1 MEKYILE
8 LKDIKKD
15 YKLADNV
22 VPALK
27 GVSIAFRHN
36 EFVSILG
43 PSGCGKTTLLNII
56 GGLDQYTSGDL
67 FIKGQSTKKFRSGD
81 WDTYRNHSIGFVF
94 QSYNL
99 IPHLTVLGN
108 VELALT
114 LAGISSKE
122 RKKRAM
128 AVLERVGLKNEYKKR
143 PNQLSGGQMQRVAI
157 ARALVNNPE
166 ILLADEPTGALDSK
180 TSVEVMELIKDISKE
195 RLVIMVTHNNE
206 IAQKY
211 SSRIIK
217 LLDGKVVDD
226 NNPPSENEKAIDRVV
241 STLLINEPNLS
252 KKEQKLQK
260 NDKKVFKK
268 KKSSMSIF
276 TAFML
281 SLKNLITKKGRTILT
296 SVAGSIGI
304 IGVALV
310 LAISNGFT
318 NYINKMQTD
327 TLGGYPIAVSTVAID
342 YSSLNSFMG
351 QDNKVGTEKDDDS
364 IGVYNPSTIIAKLG
378 NYNFI
383 SDKFVNYI
391 NNYIEEDNKK
401 GDKKSLSSVQ
411 FTYATNLKILTEGK
425 DGIVFVD
432 TTPTTSSIYGTT
444 SSLFYEGLDE
454 KDFVLSN
461 YDIVEGKYPENK
473 NEVLLVLNSTGALST
488 DMLNNLGINFSVNEA
503 GEYNRILYSDI
514 IGKTYKLVTN
524 DDYYKPVYDG
534 EGNLTDFSTI
544 AKSDY
549 QTVYDG
555 ASETLSIC
563 GVMKPREDIVVEVF
577 DAGVMYLPELASFY
591 QETCK
596 NSTIVQKSVADGKF
610 YVPFTVDISEL
621 KGFGLGIQNFNTPAE
636 IVGFVKSAFDIDM
649 TAQEAMNLGLQMV
662 GASTIPTGIY
672 LYPKDF
678 EGKAEVL
685 KLIDDWNNS
694 EDGAHNKI
702 IYTDATEV
710 LTGTLGELI
719 NIISYVLIAFAAI
732 SLLVSSI
739 MIGIITYVSVV
750 ERTKE
755 IGVLRS
761 IGARKRDIARVFNAE
776 TFIVGFAAGIIG
788 VVLTFILCFPVN
800 AIIASVS
807 GLKNIAVLKF
817 SHALLLIAVS
827 FVLTL
832 ISGLIPA
839 RIASKKDPV
848 VALRSE

>member
-1 MEKYILE
+1 MGKYILE

-27 GVSIAFRHN
+27 GVSMAFRHN

-43 PSGCGKTTLLNII
+43 PSGCGKTTMLNII

-67 FIKGQSTKKFRSGD
+67 IIKGQSTKKFKGGD

-99 IPHLTVLGN
+99 IPHLSVLGN

-122 RKKRAM
+122 RKQRAM
-128 AVLERVGLKNEYKKR
+128 AVLERVGLKNECKKR

-180 TSVEVMELIKDISKE
+180 TSVQIMELIKEISKE
-195 RLVIMVTHNNE
+195 RLVIMVTHNTE
-206 IAQKY
+206 LAEKY

-217 LLDGKVVDD
+217 LLDGKVIDD
-226 NNPPSENEKAIDRVV
+226 SNPPSENDDALERIIE
-241 STLLINEPNLS
+241 TLPQNAQN
-252 KKEQKLQK
+252 LQK
-260 NDKKVFKK
+260 NDKKAFKK
-268 KKSSMSIF
+268 KKSSMSVF

-342 YSSLNSFMG
+342 YSSLSSFMG
-351 QDNKVGTEKDDDS
+351 ESNKVGTSEEEGS
-364 IGVYNPSTIIAKLG
+364 FGVYNPSTIIAKMG

-383 SDKFVNYI
+383 SDKFVKYI
-391 NNYIEEDNKK
+391 NDYIEEDNKK
-401 GDKKSLSSVQ
+401 GDRKSLSSVQ
-411 FTYATNLKILTEGK
+411 FTYATNLKVLTEGSE
-425 DGIVFVD
+425 GIIFVD
-432 TTPTTSSIYGTT
+432 TKPTTSSIYGTS
-444 SSLFYEGLDE
+444 SSLFYEGLAD

-488 DMLNNLGINFSVNEA
+488 DMLTKLGIAVSVNSE
-503 GEYNRILYSDI
+503 GEYERILYSDV
-514 IGKTYKLVTN
+514 IGKTYKVISN
-524 DDYYKPVYDG
+524 DTYYTPVYDS
-534 EGNLTDFSTI
+534 EGNVTEFSTL
-544 AKSDY
+544 AKADY
-549 QTVYDG
+549 QTAFDG

-577 DAGVMYLPELASFY
+577 DAGIMYLPELATSY
-591 QETCK
+591 QQDCK
-596 NSTIVQKSVADGKF
+596 NSLIVQKSIDDGKF

-636 IVGFVKSAFDIDM
+636 IVGFVKSSFDIDM
-649 TAQEAMNLGLQMV
+649 TAEEATNLGLQMV

-672 LYPKDF
+672 LYPKNFD
-678 EGKAEVL
+678 GKAEVL
-685 KLIDDWNNS
+685 KLIDDWNAS
-694 EDGAHNKI
+694 ENGAHNKI
-702 IYTDATEV
+702 VYTDATEV

-776 TFIVGFAAGIIG
+776 TFIIGLFAGLIG
-788 VVLTFILCFPVN
+788 VVLTYILCFPVN
-800 AIIASVS
+800 AIIAKVS
-807 GLKNIAVLKF
+807 GGLKNIAVLKF
-817 SHALLLIAVS
+817 NHALILIAVS

>member
-1 MEKYILE
+1 MGKYILE

-27 GVSIAFRHN
+27 GVSMAFRHN

-43 PSGCGKTTLLNII
+43 PSGCGKTTMLNII

-67 FIKGQSTKKFRSGD
+67 IIKGQSTKKFKGGD

-99 IPHLTVLGN
+99 IPHLSVLGN

-122 RKKRAM
+122 RKQRAM
-128 AVLERVGLKNEYKKR
+128 AVIERAGLKNECKKR
-143 PNQLSGGQMQRVAI
+143 PNQLSGGQLQRVAI

-166 ILLADEPTGALDSK
+166 IRLADEPTGALDSK
-180 TSVEVMELIKDISKE
+180 TSVQIMELIKEISKE
-195 RLVIMVTHNNE
+195 RLVIMVTHNTE
-206 IAQKY
+206 LAEKY

-217 LLDGKVVDD
+217 LLDGKVIDD
-226 NNPPSENEKAIDRVV
+226 SNPPSENDDALERIIE
-241 STLLINEPNLS
+241 TLPQNAQN
-252 KKEQKLQK
+252 LQK
-260 NDKKVFKK
+260 NDKKAFKK
-268 KKSSMSIF
+268 KKSSMSVF

-342 YSSLNSFMG
+342 YSSLSSFMG
-351 QDNKVGTEKDDDS
+351 ESNKVGTSEEEGS
-364 IGVYNPSTIIAKLG
+364 FGVYNPSTIIAKMG

-383 SDKFVNYI
+383 SDKFVKYI
-391 NNYIEEDNKK
+391 NDYIEEDNKK
-401 GDKKSLSSVQ
+401 GDRKSLSSVQ
-411 FTYATNLKILTEGK
+411 FTYATNLKVLTEGSE
-425 DGIVFVD
+425 GIIFVD
-432 TTPTTSSIYGTT
+432 TKPTTSSIYGTS
-444 SSLFYEGLDE
+444 SSLFYEGLAD

-488 DMLNNLGINFSVNEA
+488 DMLTKLGIAVSVNSE
-503 GEYNRILYSDI
+503 GEYERILYSDV
-514 IGKTYKLVTN
+514 IGKTYKVISN
-524 DDYYKPVYDG
+524 DTYYTPVYDS
-534 EGNLTDFSTI
+534 EGNVTEFSTL
-544 AKSDY
+544 AKADY
-549 QTVYDG
+549 QTAFDG

-577 DAGVMYLPELASFY
+577 DAGIMYLPELATSY
-591 QETCK
+591 QQDCK
-596 NSTIVQKSVADGKF
+596 NSLIVQKSIDDGKF

-636 IVGFVKSAFDIDM
+636 IVGFVKSSFDIDM
-649 TAQEAMNLGLQMV
+649 TAEEATNLGLQMV

-672 LYPKDF
+672 LYPKNFD
-678 EGKAEVL
+678 GKAEVL
-685 KLIDDWNNS
+685 KLIDDWNAS
-694 EDGAHNKI
+694 ENGAHNKI
-702 IYTDATEV
+702 VYTDATEV

-776 TFIVGFAAGIIG
+776 TFIIGLFAGLIG
-788 VVLTFILCFPVN
+788 VVLTYILCFPVN
-800 AIIASVS
+800 AIIAKVS
-807 GLKNIAVLKF
+807 GGLKNIAVLKF
-817 SHALLLIAVS
+817 DHALILIAVS

>member
-1 MEKYILE
+1 MGKYILE

-27 GVSIAFRHN
+27 GVSMAFRHN

-43 PSGCGKTTLLNII
+43 PSGCGKTTMLNII

-67 FIKGQSTKKFRSGD
+67 IIKGQSTKKFKGGD

-99 IPHLTVLGN
+99 IPHLSVLGN

-122 RKKRAM
+122 RKQRAM
-128 AVLERVGLKNEYKKR
+128 AVLERVGLKNECKKR

-180 TSVEVMELIKDISKE
+180 TSVQIMELIKEISKE
-195 RLVIMVTHNNE
+195 RLVIMVTHNTE
-206 IAQKY
+206 LAEKY

-217 LLDGKVVDD
+217 LLDGKVIDD
-226 NNPPSENEKAIDRVV
+226 SNPPSENDDALERIIE
-241 STLLINEPNLS
+241 TLPQNAQN
-252 KKEQKLQK
+252 LQK
-260 NDKKVFKK
+260 NDKKAFKK
-268 KKSSMSIF
+268 KKSSMSVF

-342 YSSLNSFMG
+342 YSSLSSFMG
-351 QDNKVGTEKDDDS
+351 ESNKVGTSEEEGS
-364 IGVYNPSTIIAKLG
+364 FGVYNPSTIIAKMG

-383 SDKFVNYI
+383 SDKFVKYI
-391 NNYIEEDNKK
+391 NDYIEEDNKK
-401 GDKKSLSSVQ
+401 GDRKSLSSVQ
-411 FTYATNLKILTEGK
+411 FTYATNLKVLTEGSE
-425 DGIVFVD
+425 GVVFVD
-432 TTPTTSSIYGTT
+432 TKPTTSSIYGTS
-444 SSLFYEGLDE
+444 SSLFYEGLAD

-488 DMLNNLGINFSVNEA
+488 DMLTKLGIAVSVNSE
-503 GEYNRILYSDI
+503 GEYERILYSDV
-514 IGKTYKLVTN
+514 IGKTYKVISN
-524 DDYYKPVYDG
+524 DTYYTPVYDS
-534 EGNLTDFSTI
+534 EGNVTEFSTL
-544 AKSDY
+544 AKADY
-549 QTVYDG
+549 QTAFDG

-563 GVMKPREDIVVEVF
+563 GVMKPRKDIVVEVF
-577 DAGVMYLPELASFY
+577 DAGIMYLPELATSY
-591 QETCK
+591 QQDCK
-596 NSTIVQKSVADGKF
+596 NSLIVQKSIDDGKF

-636 IVGFVKSAFDIDM
+636 IVGFVKSSFDIDM
-649 TAQEAMNLGLQMV
+649 TAEEATNLGLQMV

-678 EGKAEVL
+678 DGKAEVL
-685 KLIDDWNNS
+685 KLIDDWNAS
-694 EDGAHNKI
+694 ENGAHNKI
-702 IYTDATEV
+702 VYTDATEV

-776 TFIVGFAAGIIG
+776 TFIIGLFAGLIG
-788 VVLTFILCFPVN
+788 VVLTYILCFPVN
-800 AIIASVS
+800 AIIAKVS
-807 GLKNIAVLKF
+807 GGLKNIAVLKF
-817 SHALLLIAVS
+817 NHALILIAVS

>member
-1 MEKYILE
+1 MGKYILE

-27 GVSIAFRHN
+27 GVSMAFRHN

-43 PSGCGKTTLLNII
+43 PSGCGKTTMLNII

-67 FIKGQSTKKFRSGD
+67 IIKGQSTKKFKGGD

-99 IPHLTVLGN
+99 IPHLSVLGN

-122 RKKRAM
+122 RKQRAM
-128 AVLERVGLKNEYKKR
+128 AVLERVGLKNECKKR

-180 TSVEVMELIKDISKE
+180 TSVQIMELIKEISKE
-195 RLVIMVTHNNE
+195 RLVIMVTHNTE
-206 IAQKY
+206 LAEKY

-217 LLDGKVVDD
+217 LLDGKVIDD
-226 NNPPSENEKAIDRVV
+226 SNPPSENDDALERIIE
-241 STLLINEPNLS
+241 TLPQNAQN
-252 KKEQKLQK
+252 LQK
-260 NDKKVFKK
+260 NDKKAFKK

-342 YSSLNSFMG
+342 YSSLSSFMG
-351 QDNKVGTEKDDDS
+351 ESNKVGTSEEEGS
-364 IGVYNPSTIIAKLG
+364 FGVYNPSTIIAKMG

-383 SDKFVNYI
+383 SDKFVKYI
-391 NNYIEEDNKK
+391 NDYIEEDNKK
-401 GDKKSLSSVQ
+401 GDRKSLSSVQ
-411 FTYATNLKILTEGK
+411 FTYATNLKVLTEGSE
-425 DGIVFVD
+425 GIIFVD
-432 TTPTTSSIYGTT
+432 TKPTTSSIYGTS
-444 SSLFYEGLDE
+444 SSLFYEGLSD

-488 DMLNNLGINFSVNEA
+488 DMLTKLGIAVSVNSE
-503 GEYNRILYSDI
+503 GEYERILYSDV
-514 IGKTYKLVTN
+514 IGKTYKVISN
-524 DDYYKPVYDG
+524 DTYYTPVYDS
-534 EGNLTDFSTI
+534 EGNVTEFSTL
-544 AKSDY
+544 AKADY
-549 QTVYDG
+549 QTAFDG

-563 GVMKPREDIVVEVF
+563 GVMKPRKDIVVEVF
-577 DAGVMYLPELASFY
+577 DAGIMYLPELATSY
-591 QETCK
+591 QQDCK
-596 NSTIVQKSVADGKF
+596 NSLIVQKSIDDGKF

-636 IVGFVKSAFDIDM
+636 IVGFVKSSFDIDM
-649 TAQEAMNLGLQMV
+649 TAEEATNLGLQMV

-678 EGKAEVL
+678 DGKAEVL
-685 KLIDDWNNS
+685 KLIDDWNAS
-694 EDGAHNKI
+694 ENGAHNKI
-702 IYTDATEV
+702 VYTDATEV

-776 TFIVGFAAGIIG
+776 TFIIGLFAGLIG
-788 VVLTFILCFPVN
+788 VVLTYILCFPVN
-800 AIIASVS
+800 AIIAKVS
-807 GLKNIAVLKF
+807 GGLKNIAVLKF
-817 SHALLLIAVS
+817 NHALILIAVS

>member
-1 MEKYILE
+1 MGKYILE

-27 GVSIAFRHN
+27 GVSMAFRHN

-43 PSGCGKTTLLNII
+43 PSGCGKTTMLNII

-67 FIKGQSTKKFRSGD
+67 IIKGQSTKKFKGGD

-94 QSYNL
+94 QGYNL
-99 IPHLTVLGN
+99 IPHLSVLGN

-122 RKKRAM
+122 RKQRAM
-128 AVLERVGLKNEYKKR
+128 AVLERVGLKNECKKR

-180 TSVEVMELIKDISKE
+180 TSVQIMELIKEISKE
-195 RLVIMVTHNNE
+195 RLVIMVTHNTE
-206 IAQKY
+206 LAEKY

-217 LLDGKVVDD
+217 LLDGKVIDD
-226 NNPPSENEKAIDRVV
+226 SNPPIENDDALERIIE
-241 STLLINEPNLS
+241 TLPQNAQN
-252 KKEQKLQK
+252 LQK
-260 NDKKVFKK
+260 NDKKAFKK
-268 KKSSMSIF
+268 KKSSMSVF

-342 YSSLNSFMG
+342 YSSLSSFMG
-351 QDNKVGTEKDDDS
+351 ESNKVGTSEEEGS
-364 IGVYNPSTIIAKLG
+364 FGVYNPSTIIAKMG

-383 SDKFVNYI
+383 SDKFVKYI
-391 NNYIEEDNKK
+391 NDYIEEDNKK
-401 GDKKSLSSVQ
+401 GDRKSLSSVQ
-411 FTYATNLKILTEGK
+411 FTYATNLKVLTEGSE
-425 DGIVFVD
+425 GVVFVD
-432 TTPTTSSIYGTT
+432 TKPTTSSIYGTS
-444 SSLFYEGLDE
+444 SSLFYEGLSD

-488 DMLNNLGINFSVNEA
+488 DMLTKLGIAVSVNSE
-503 GEYNRILYSDI
+503 GEYERILYSDV
-514 IGKTYKLVTN
+514 IGKTYKVISN
-524 DDYYKPVYDG
+524 DTYYTPVYDS
-534 EGNLTDFSTI
+534 EGNVTEFSTL
-544 AKSDY
+544 AKADY
-549 QTVYDG
+549 QTAFDG

-577 DAGVMYLPELASFY
+577 DAGIMYLPELATSY
-591 QETCK
+591 QQDCK
-596 NSTIVQKSVADGKF
+596 NSLIVKKSIEDGKF

-621 KGFGLGIQNFNTPAE
+621 KGFGLGIQNFNKPAE
-636 IVGFVKSAFDIDM
+636 IVGFVKSSFDIDM
-649 TAQEAMNLGLQMV
+649 TAEEATNLGLQMV

-672 LYPKDF
+672 LYPKNFD
-678 EGKAEVL
+678 GKAEVL
-685 KLIDDWNNS
+685 KLIDDWNAS
-694 EDGAHNKI
+694 ENGAHNKI
-702 IYTDATEV
+702 VYTDATEV

-776 TFIVGFAAGIIG
+776 TFIIGLFAGLIG
-788 VVLTFILCFPVN
+788 VVLTYILCFPVN
-800 AIIASVS
+800 AIIAKVS
-807 GLKNIAVLKF
+807 GGLKNIAVLKF
-817 SHALLLIAVS
+817 DHALILIAVS

>member
-1 MEKYILE
+1 MGKYILE

-27 GVSIAFRHN
+27 GVSMAFRHN

-43 PSGCGKTTLLNII
+43 PSGCGKTTMLNII

-67 FIKGQSTKKFRSGD
+67 IIKGQSTKKFKGGD

-99 IPHLTVLGN
+99 IPHLSVLGN

-122 RKKRAM
+122 RKQRAM
-128 AVLERVGLKNEYKKR
+128 AVLERVGLKNECKKR

-180 TSVEVMELIKDISKE
+180 TSVQIMELIKEISKE
-195 RLVIMVTHNNE
+195 RLVIMVTHNTE
-206 IAQKY
+206 LAEKY

-217 LLDGKVVDD
+217 LLDGKVIDD
-226 NNPPSENEKAIDRVV
+226 SNPPSENDDALERIIE
-241 STLLINEPNLS
+241 TLPQNAQN
-252 KKEQKLQK
+252 LQK
-260 NDKKVFKK
+260 NDKKAFKK
-268 KKSSMSIF
+268 KKSSMSVF

-342 YSSLNSFMG
+342 YSSLSSFMG
-351 QDNKVGTEKDDDS
+351 ESNKVGTSEEEGS
-364 IGVYNPSTIIAKLG
+364 FGVYNPSTIIAKMG

-383 SDKFVNYI
+383 SDKFVKYI
-391 NNYIEEDNKK
+391 NDYIEEDNKK
-401 GDKKSLSSVQ
+401 GDRKSLSSVQ
-411 FTYATNLKILTEGK
+411 FTYATNLKVLTEGSE
-425 DGIVFVD
+425 GVVFVD
-432 TTPTTSSIYGTT
+432 TKPTTSSIYGTS
-444 SSLFYEGLDE
+444 SSLFYEGLAD

-488 DMLNNLGINFSVNEA
+488 DMLTKLGIAVSVNSE
-503 GEYNRILYSDI
+503 GEYERILYSDV
-514 IGKTYKLVTN
+514 IGKTYKVISN
-524 DDYYKPVYDG
+524 DTYYTPVYDS
-534 EGNLTDFSTI
+534 EGNVTEFSTL
-544 AKSDY
+544 AKADY
-549 QTVYDG
+549 QTAFDG

-577 DAGVMYLPELASFY
+577 DAGIMYLPELATSY
-591 QETCK
+591 QQDCK
-596 NSTIVQKSVADGKF
+596 NSLIVQKSIDDGKF

-621 KGFGLGIQNFNTPAE
+621 KGFGLGIQNFNKPAE
-636 IVGFVKSAFDIDM
+636 IVGFVKSSFDIDM
-649 TAQEAMNLGLQMV
+649 TAEEATNLGLQMV

-672 LYPKDF
+672 LYPKNFD
-678 EGKAEVL
+678 GKAEVL
-685 KLIDDWNNS
+685 KLIDDWNAS
-694 EDGAHNKI
+694 ENGAHNKI
-702 IYTDATEV
+702 VYTDATEV

-776 TFIVGFAAGIIG
+776 TFIIGLFAGLIG
-788 VVLTFILCFPVN
+788 VVLTYILCFPVN
-800 AIIASVS
+800 AIIAKVS
-807 GLKNIAVLKF
+807 GGLKNIAVLKF
-817 SHALLLIAVS
+817 DHALILIAVS

>member
-1 MEKYILE
+1 MGKYILE

-27 GVSIAFRHN
+27 GVSMAFRHN

-43 PSGCGKTTLLNII
+43 PSGCGKTTMLNII

-67 FIKGQSTKKFRSGD
+67 IIKGQSTKKFKGGD

-99 IPHLTVLGN
+99 IPHLSVLGN

-122 RKKRAM
+122 RKQRAM
-128 AVLERVGLKNEYKKR
+128 AVLERVGLKNECKKR

-180 TSVEVMELIKDISKE
+180 TSVQIMELIKEISKE
-195 RLVIMVTHNNE
+195 RLVIMVTHNTE
-206 IAQKY
+206 LAEKY

-217 LLDGKVVDD
+217 LLDGKVIDD
-226 NNPPSENEKAIDRVV
+226 SNPPSENDDALERIIE
-241 STLLINEPNLS
+241 TLPQNAQN
-252 KKEQKLQK
+252 LQK
-260 NDKKVFKK
+260 NDKKAFKK
-268 KKSSMSIF
+268 KKSSMSVF

-342 YSSLNSFMG
+342 YSSLSSFMG
-351 QDNKVGTEKDDDS
+351 ESNKVGTSEEEGS
-364 IGVYNPSTIIAKLG
+364 FGVYNPSTIIAKMG

-383 SDKFVNYI
+383 SDKFVKYI
-391 NNYIEEDNKK
+391 NDYIEEDNKK
-401 GDKKSLSSVQ
+401 GDRKSLSSVQ
-411 FTYATNLKILTEGK
+411 FTYATNLKVLTEGSE
-425 DGIVFVD
+425 GVVFVD
-432 TTPTTSSIYGTT
+432 TKPTTSSIYGTS
-444 SSLFYEGLDE
+444 SSLFYEGLAD

-473 NEVLLVLNSTGALST
+473 NEVLLVLDSTGALST
-488 DMLNNLGINFSVNEA
+488 DMLTKLGIAVSVNSE
-503 GEYNRILYSDI
+503 GEYERILYSDV
-514 IGKTYKLVTN
+514 IGKTYKVISN
-524 DDYYKPVYDG
+524 DTYYTPVYDS
-534 EGNLTDFSTI
+534 EGNVTEFSTL
-544 AKSDY
+544 AKADY
-549 QTVYDG
+549 QTAFDG

-563 GVMKPREDIVVEVF
+563 GVMKPRKDIVVEVF
-577 DAGVMYLPELASFY
+577 DAGIMYLPELATSY
-591 QETCK
+591 QQDCK
-596 NSTIVQKSVADGKF
+596 NSLIVQKSIDDGKF

-636 IVGFVKSAFDIDM
+636 IVGFVKSSFDIDM
-649 TAQEAMNLGLQMV
+649 TAEEATNLGLQMV

-672 LYPKDF
+672 LYPKNFD
-678 EGKAEVL
+678 GKAEVL
-685 KLIDDWNNS
+685 KLIDDWNAS
-694 EDGAHNKI
+694 ENGAHNKI
-702 IYTDATEV
+702 VYTDATEV

-776 TFIVGFAAGIIG
+776 TFIIGLFAGLIG
-788 VVLTFILCFPVN
+788 VVLTYILCFPVN
-800 AIIASVS
+800 AIIAKVS
-807 GLKNIAVLKF
+807 GGLKNIAVLKF
-817 SHALLLIAVS
+817 DHALILIAVS

>member
-1 MEKYILE
+1 MGKYILE

-27 GVSIAFRHN
+27 GVSMAFRHD

-43 PSGCGKTTLLNII
+43 PSGCGKTTMLNII

-67 FIKGQSTKKFRSGD
+67 IIKGQSTKKFKGGD

-99 IPHLTVLGN
+99 IPHLSVLGN

-122 RKKRAM
+122 RKQRAM
-128 AVLERVGLKNEYKKR
+128 AVLERVGLKNECKKR

-180 TSVEVMELIKDISKE
+180 TSVQIMELIKEISKE
-195 RLVIMVTHNNE
+195 RLVIMVTHNTE
-206 IAQKY
+206 LAEKY

-217 LLDGKVVDD
+217 LLDGKVIDD
-226 NNPPSENEKAIDRVV
+226 SNPPSENDDALERIIE
-241 STLLINEPNLS
+241 TLPQNAQN
-252 KKEQKLQK
+252 LQK
-260 NDKKVFKK
+260 NDKKAFKK
-268 KKSSMSIF
+268 KKSSMSVF

-342 YSSLNSFMG
+342 YSSLSSFMG
-351 QDNKVGTEKDDDS
+351 ESNKVGTSEEEGS
-364 IGVYNPSTIIAKLG
+364 FGVYNPSTIIAKMG

-383 SDKFVNYI
+383 SDKFVKYI
-391 NNYIEEDNKK
+391 NDYIEEDNKK
-401 GDKKSLSSVQ
+401 GDRKSLSSVQ
-411 FTYATNLKILTEGK
+411 FTYATNLKVLTEGSE
-425 DGIVFVD
+425 GVVFVD
-432 TTPTTSSIYGTT
+432 TKPTTSSIYGTS
-444 SSLFYEGLDE
+444 SSLFYEGLAD

-488 DMLNNLGINFSVNEA
+488 DMLTKLGIAVSVNSE
-503 GEYNRILYSDI
+503 GEYERILYSDV
-514 IGKTYKLVTN
+514 IGKTYKVISN
-524 DDYYKPVYDG
+524 DTYYTPVYDS
-534 EGNLTDFSTI
+534 EGNVTEFSTL
-544 AKSDY
+544 AKADY
-549 QTVYDG
+549 QTAFDG

-577 DAGVMYLPELASFY
+577 DAGIMYLPELATSY
-591 QETCK
+591 QQDCK
-596 NSTIVQKSVADGKF
+596 NSLIVKKSIEDGKF

-621 KGFGLGIQNFNTPAE
+621 KGFGLGIQNFNKPAE
-636 IVGFVKSAFDIDM
+636 IVGFVKSSFNIDM
-649 TAQEAMNLGLQMV
+649 TAEEATNLGLQMV

-672 LYPKDF
+672 LYPKNFD
-678 EGKAEVL
+678 GKAEVL
-685 KLIDDWNNS
+685 KLIDDWNAS
-694 EDGAHNKI
+694 ENGAHNKI
-702 IYTDATEV
+702 VYTDATEV

-776 TFIVGFAAGIIG
+776 TFIIGLFAGLIG
-788 VVLTFILCFPVN
+788 VVLTYILCFPVN
-800 AIIASVS
+800 AIIAKVS
-807 GLKNIAVLKF
+807 GGLKNIAVLKF
-817 SHALLLIAVS
+817 DHALILIAVS

>member
-1 MEKYILE
+1 MGKYILE

-27 GVSIAFRHN
+27 GVSMAFRHN

-43 PSGCGKTTLLNII
+43 PSGCGKTTMLNII

-67 FIKGQSTKKFRSGD
+67 IIKGQSTKKFKGGD

-99 IPHLTVLGN
+99 IPHLSVLGN

-122 RKKRAM
+122 RKQRAM
-128 AVLERVGLKNEYKKR
+128 AVLERVGLKNECKKR

-180 TSVEVMELIKDISKE
+180 TSVQIMELIKEISKE
-195 RLVIMVTHNNE
+195 RLVIMVTHNTE
-206 IAQKY
+206 LAEKY

-217 LLDGKVVDD
+217 LLDGKVIDD
-226 NNPPSENEKAIDRVV
+226 SNPPSENDDALERIIE
-241 STLLINEPNLS
+241 TLPQNAQN
-252 KKEQKLQK
+252 LQK
-260 NDKKVFKK
+260 NDKKAFKK
-268 KKSSMSIF
+268 KKSSMSVF

-342 YSSLNSFMG
+342 YSSLSSFMG
-351 QDNKVGTEKDDDS
+351 ESNKVGTSEEEGS
-364 IGVYNPSTIIAKLG
+364 FGVYNPSTIIAKMG

-383 SDKFVNYI
+383 SDKFVKYI
-391 NNYIEEDNKK
+391 NDYIEEDNKK
-401 GDKKSLSSVQ
+401 GDRKSLSSVQ
-411 FTYATNLKILTEGK
+411 FTYATNLKVLTEGSE
-425 DGIVFVD
+425 GIIFVD
-432 TTPTTSSIYGTT
+432 TKPTTSSIYGTS
-444 SSLFYEGLDE
+444 SSLFYEGLSD

-473 NEVLLVLNSTGALST
+473 NEVLLVLDSTGALST
-488 DMLNNLGINFSVNEA
+488 DMLTKLGIAVSVNSE
-503 GEYNRILYSDI
+503 GEYERILYSDV
-514 IGKTYKLVTN
+514 IGKTYKVISN
-524 DDYYKPVYDG
+524 DTYYTPVYDS
-534 EGNLTDFSTI
+534 EGNVTEFSTL
-544 AKSDY
+544 AKADY
-549 QTVYDG
+549 QTAFDG

-577 DAGVMYLPELASFY
+577 DAGIMYLPELATSY
-591 QETCK
+591 QQDCK
-596 NSTIVQKSVADGKF
+596 NSLIVQKSIDDGKF

-636 IVGFVKSAFDIDM
+636 IVGFVKSSFDIDM
-649 TAQEAMNLGLQMV
+649 TAEEATNLGLQMV

-672 LYPKDF
+672 LYPKNFD
-678 EGKAEVL
+678 GKAEVL
-685 KLIDDWNNS
+685 KLIDDWNAS
-694 EDGAHNKI
+694 ENGAHNKI
-702 IYTDATEV
+702 VYTDATEV

-776 TFIVGFAAGIIG
+776 TFIIGLFAGLIG
-788 VVLTFILCFPVN
+788 VVLTYILCFPVN
-800 AIIASVS
+800 AIIAKVS
-807 GLKNIAVLKF
+807 GGLKNIAVLKF
-817 SHALLLIAVS
+817 NHALILIAVS

>member
-1 MEKYILE
+1 MGKYILE

-27 GVSIAFRHN
+27 GVSMAFRHN

-43 PSGCGKTTLLNII
+43 PSGCGKTTMLNII

-67 FIKGQSTKKFRSGD
+67 IIKGQSTKKFKGGD

-94 QSYNL
+94 QGYNL
-99 IPHLTVLGN
+99 IPHLSVLGN

-122 RKKRAM
+122 RKQRAM
-128 AVLERVGLKNEYKKR
+128 AVLERVGLKNECKKR

-180 TSVEVMELIKDISKE
+180 TSVQIMELIKEISKE
-195 RLVIMVTHNNE
+195 RLVIMVTHNTE
-206 IAQKY
+206 LAEKY

-217 LLDGKVVDD
+217 LLDGKVIDD
-226 NNPPSENEKAIDRVV
+226 SNPPSENDDALERIIE
-241 STLLINEPNLS
+241 TLPQNAQN
-252 KKEQKLQK
+252 LQK
-260 NDKKVFKK
+260 NDKKAFKK
-268 KKSSMSIF
+268 KKSSMSVF

-342 YSSLNSFMG
+342 YSSLSSFMG
-351 QDNKVGTEKDDDS
+351 ESNKVGTSEEEGS
-364 IGVYNPSTIIAKLG
+364 FGVYNPSTIIAKMG

-383 SDKFVNYI
+383 SDKFVKYI
-391 NNYIEEDNKK
+391 NDYIEEDNKK
-401 GDKKSLSSVQ
+401 GDRKSLSSVQ
-411 FTYATNLKILTEGK
+411 FTYATNLKVLTEGSE
-425 DGIVFVD
+425 GVVFVD
-432 TTPTTSSIYGTT
+432 TKPTTSSIYGTS
-444 SSLFYEGLDE
+444 SSLFYEGLAD

-488 DMLNNLGINFSVNEA
+488 DMLTKLGIAVSVNSE
-503 GEYNRILYSDI
+503 GEYERILYSDV
-514 IGKTYKLVTN
+514 IGKTYKVISN
-524 DDYYKPVYDG
+524 DTYYTPVYDS
-534 EGNLTDFSTI
+534 EGNVTEFSTL
-544 AKSDY
+544 AKADY
-549 QTVYDG
+549 QTAFDG

-563 GVMKPREDIVVEVF
+563 GVMKPRKDIVVEVF
-577 DAGVMYLPELASFY
+577 DAGIMYLPELATSY
-591 QETCK
+591 QQDCK
-596 NSTIVQKSVADGKF
+596 NSLIVQKSIDDGKF

-621 KGFGLGIQNFNTPAE
+621 KGFGLGIQNFNKPAE
-636 IVGFVKSAFDIDM
+636 IVGFVKSSFDIDM
-649 TAQEAMNLGLQMV
+649 TAEEATNLGLQMV

-678 EGKAEVL
+678 DGKAEVL
-685 KLIDDWNNS
+685 KLIDDWNAS
-694 EDGAHNKI
+694 ENGAHNKI
-702 IYTDATEV
+702 VYTDATEV

-776 TFIVGFAAGIIG
+776 TFIIGLFAGLIG
-788 VVLTFILCFPVN
+788 VVLTYILCFPVN
-800 AIIASVS
+800 AIIAKVS
-807 GLKNIAVLKF
+807 GGLKNIAVLKF
-817 SHALLLIAVS
+817 DHALILIAVS

>member
-1 MEKYILE
+1 MGKYILE

-27 GVSIAFRHN
+27 GVSMAFRHN

-43 PSGCGKTTLLNII
+43 PSGCGKTTMLNII

-67 FIKGQSTKKFRSGD
+67 IIKGQSTKKFKGGD

-99 IPHLTVLGN
+99 IPHLSVLGN

-122 RKKRAM
+122 RKQRAM
-128 AVLERVGLKNEYKKR
+128 AVIERVGLKNECKKR

-166 ILLADEPTGALDSK
+166 IRLADEPTGALDSK
-180 TSVEVMELIKDISKE
+180 TSVQIMELIKEISKE
-195 RLVIMVTHNNE
+195 RLVIMVTHNTE
-206 IAQKY
+206 LAEKY

-217 LLDGKVVDD
+217 LLDGKVIDD
-226 NNPPSENEKAIDRVV
+226 SNPPSENDDALERIIE
-241 STLLINEPNLS
+241 TLPQNAQN
-252 KKEQKLQK
+252 LQK
-260 NDKKVFKK
+260 NDKKAFKK
-268 KKSSMSIF
+268 KKSSMSVF

-342 YSSLNSFMG
+342 YSSLSSFMG
-351 QDNKVGTEKDDDS
+351 ESNKVGTSEEEGS
-364 IGVYNPSTIIAKLG
+364 FGVYNPSTIIAKMG

-383 SDKFVNYI
+383 SDKFVKYI
-391 NNYIEEDNKK
+391 NDYIEEDNKK
-401 GDKKSLSSVQ
+401 GDRKSLSSVQ
-411 FTYATNLKILTEGK
+411 FTYATNLKVLTEGSE
-425 DGIVFVD
+425 GIIFVD
-432 TTPTTSSIYGTT
+432 TKPTTSSIYGTS
-444 SSLFYEGLDE
+444 SSLFYEGLAD

-488 DMLNNLGINFSVNEA
+488 DMLTKLGIAVSVNSE
-503 GEYNRILYSDI
+503 GGYEGILYSDV
-514 IGKTYKLVTN
+514 IGKTYKVISN
-524 DDYYKPVYDG
+524 DTYYTPVYDS
-534 EGNLTDFSTI
+534 EGNVTEFSTL
-544 AKSDY
+544 AKADY
-549 QTVYDG
+549 QTAFDG

-577 DAGVMYLPELASFY
+577 DAGIMYLPELATSY
-591 QETCK
+591 QQDCK
-596 NSTIVQKSVADGKF
+596 NSLIVQKSIDDGKF

-636 IVGFVKSAFDIDM
+636 IVGFVKSSFDIDM
-649 TAQEAMNLGLQMV
+649 TAEEATNLGLQMV

-672 LYPKDF
+672 LYPKNFD
-678 EGKAEVL
+678 GKAEVL
-685 KLIDDWNNS
+685 KLIDDWNAS
-694 EDGAHNKI
+694 ENGAHNKI
-702 IYTDATEV
+702 VYTDATEV

-776 TFIVGFAAGIIG
+776 TFIIGLFAGLIG
-788 VVLTFILCFPVN
+788 VVLTYILCFPVN
-800 AIIASVS
+800 AIIAKVS
-807 GLKNIAVLKF
+807 GGLKNIAVLKF
-817 SHALLLIAVS
+817 DHALILIAVS

>member
-1 MEKYILE
+1 MGKYILE

-27 GVSIAFRHN
+27 GVSMAFRHN

-43 PSGCGKTTLLNII
+43 PSGCGKTTMLNII

-67 FIKGQSTKKFRSGD
+67 IIKGQSTKKFKGGD

-99 IPHLTVLGN
+99 IPHLSVLGN

-122 RKKRAM
+122 RKQRAM
-128 AVLERVGLKNEYKKR
+128 AVLERVGLKNECKKR

-180 TSVEVMELIKDISKE
+180 TSVQIMELIKEISKE
-195 RLVIMVTHNNE
+195 RLVIMVTHNTE
-206 IAQKY
+206 LAEKY

-226 NNPPSENEKAIDRVV
+226 SNPPSENDDALERIIE
-241 STLLINEPNLS
+241 TLPQNAQN
-252 KKEQKLQK
+252 LQK
-260 NDKKVFKK
+260 NDKKAFKR
-268 KKSSMSIF
+268 KKSSMSVF

-342 YSSLNSFMG
+342 YSSLSSFMG
-351 QDNKVGTEKDDDS
+351 ESNKVGTSEEEGS
-364 IGVYNPSTIIAKLG
+364 FGVYNPSTIIAKMG

-383 SDKFVNYI
+383 SDKFVKYI
-391 NNYIEEDNKK
+391 NDYIEEDNKK
-401 GDKKSLSSVQ
+401 GDRKSLSSVQ
-411 FTYATNLKILTEGK
+411 FTYATNLKVLTEGSE
-425 DGIVFVD
+425 GVIFVD
-432 TTPTTSSIYGTT
+432 TKPTTSSIYGTS
-444 SSLFYEGLDE
+444 SSLFYEGLAD

-488 DMLNNLGINFSVNEA
+488 DMLTKLGIAVSVNSE
-503 GEYNRILYSDI
+503 GEYERILYSDV
-514 IGKTYKLVTN
+514 IGKTYKVISN
-524 DDYYKPVYDG
+524 DTYYTPVYDS
-534 EGNLTDFSTI
+534 EGNVTEFSTL
-544 AKSDY
+544 AKADY
-549 QTVYDG
+549 QTAFDG

-577 DAGVMYLPELASFY
+577 DAGIMYLPELATSY
-591 QETCK
+591 QQDCK
-596 NSTIVQKSVADGKF
+596 NSLIVKKSIEDGKF

-636 IVGFVKSAFDIDM
+636 IVGFVKSSFDIDM
-649 TAQEAMNLGLQMV
+649 TAEEATNLGLQMV

-678 EGKAEVL
+678 DGKAEVL
-685 KLIDDWNNS
+685 KLIDDWNAS

-702 IYTDATEV
+702 VYTDATEV

-776 TFIVGFAAGIIG
+776 TFIIGLFAGLIG
-788 VVLTFILCFPVN
+788 VVLTYILCFPVN
-800 AIIASVS
+800 AIIAKVS
-807 GLKNIAVLKF
+807 GGLKNIAVLKF
-817 SHALLLIAVS
+817 DHALILIAVS

>member
-1 MEKYILE
+1 MGKYILE

-27 GVSIAFRHN
+27 GVSMAFRHN

-43 PSGCGKTTLLNII
+43 PSGCGKTTMLNII

-67 FIKGQSTKKFRSGD
+67 IIKGQSTKKFNAGD

-122 RKKRAM
+122 RKQRAM
-128 AVLERVGLKNEYKKR
+128 AVLERVGLKNECKKR

-180 TSVEVMELIKDISKE
+180 TSVQIMELIKEISKE
-195 RLVIMVTHNNE
+195 RLVIMVTHNTE
-206 IAQKY
+206 LAEKY

-217 LLDGKVVDD
+217 LLDGKVIDD
-226 NNPPSENEKAIDRVV
+226 SNPPSENDDALERIIE
-241 STLLINEPNLS
+241 TLPQNAQN
-252 KKEQKLQK
+252 LQK
-260 NDKKVFKK
+260 NDKKAFRK
-268 KKSSMSIF
+268 KKSSMSVF

-342 YSSLNSFMG
+342 YSSLSSFMG
-351 QDNKVGTEKDDDS
+351 ESNKVGTSEEEGS
-364 IGVYNPSTIIAKLG
+364 FGVYNPSTIIAKMG

-383 SDKFVNYI
+383 SDKFVKYI
-391 NNYIEEDNKK
+391 NDYIEEDNKK
-401 GDKKSLSSVQ
+401 GDRKSLSSVQ
-411 FTYATNLKILTEGK
+411 FTYATNLKVLTEGSE
-425 DGIVFVD
+425 GIIFVD
-432 TTPTTSSIYGTT
+432 TKPTTSSIYGTS
-444 SSLFYEGLDE
+444 SSLFYEGLAD

-488 DMLNNLGINFSVNEA
+488 DMLTKLGIAVSVNSE
-503 GEYNRILYSDI
+503 GEYERILYSDV
-514 IGKTYKLVTN
+514 IGKTYKVISN
-524 DDYYKPVYDG
+524 DTYYTPVYDS
-534 EGNLTDFSTI
+534 EGNVTEFSTL
-544 AKSDY
+544 AKADY
-549 QTVYDG
+549 QTAFDG
-555 ASETLSIC
+555 ASETLLIC
-563 GVMKPREDIVVEVF
+563 GVMKPRKDIVVEVF
-577 DAGVMYLPELASFY
+577 DAGIMYLPELATSY
-591 QETCK
+591 QQDCK
-596 NSTIVQKSVADGKF
+596 NSLIVQKSIDDGKF

-636 IVGFVKSAFDIDM
+636 IVGFVKSSFDIDM
-649 TAQEAMNLGLQMV
+649 TAEEATNLGLQMV

-678 EGKAEVL
+678 DGKAEVL
-685 KLIDDWNNS
+685 KLIDDWNAS
-694 EDGAHNKI
+694 ENGAHNKI
-702 IYTDATEV
+702 VYTDATEV

-776 TFIVGFAAGIIG
+776 TFIIGLFAGLIG
-788 VVLTFILCFPVN
+788 VVLTYILCFPVN
-800 AIIASVS
+800 AIIAKVS
-807 GLKNIAVLKF
+807 GGLKNIAVLKF
-817 SHALLLIAVS
+817 DHALILIAVS

>member
-1 MEKYILE
+1 MGKYILE

-43 PSGCGKTTLLNII
+43 PSGCGKTTMLNII

-67 FIKGQSTKKFRSGD
+67 IIKGQSTKKFKGGD

-99 IPHLTVLGN
+99 IPHLSVLGN

-122 RKKRAM
+122 RKQRAM
-128 AVLERVGLKNEYKKR
+128 AVLERVGLKNECKKR

-180 TSVEVMELIKDISKE
+180 TSVQIMELIKEISKE
-195 RLVIMVTHNNE
+195 RLVIMVTHNTE
-206 IAQKY
+206 LAEKY

-226 NNPPSENEKAIDRVV
+226 SNPPSENDDALERIIE
-241 STLLINEPNLS
+241 TLPQNAQN
-252 KKEQKLQK
+252 LQK
-260 NDKKVFKK
+260 NDRKAFKK
-268 KKSSMSIF
+268 KKSSMSVF

-342 YSSLNSFMG
+342 YSSLSSFMG
-351 QDNKVGTEKDDDS
+351 ESNKVGTSEEEGS
-364 IGVYNPSTIIAKLG
+364 FGVYNPSTIIAKMG

-383 SDKFVNYI
+383 SDKFVKYI

-401 GDKKSLSSVQ
+401 GDRKSLSSVQ
-411 FTYATNLKILTEGK
+411 FTYATNLKVLTEGSE
-425 DGIVFVD
+425 GIIFVD
-432 TTPTTSSIYGTT
+432 TKPTTSSIYGTS
-444 SSLFYEGLDE
+444 SSLFYEGLAD

-488 DMLNNLGINFSVNEA
+488 DMLTKLGIAVSVNSE
-503 GEYNRILYSDI
+503 GEYERILYSDV
-514 IGKTYKLVTN
+514 IGKTYKVISN
-524 DDYYKPVYDG
+524 DTYYTPVYDS
-534 EGNLTDFSTI
+534 EGNVTEFSTL
-544 AKSDY
+544 AKADY
-549 QTVYDG
+549 QTAFDG

-563 GVMKPREDIVVEVF
+563 GVMKPRKDIVVEVF
-577 DAGVMYLPELASFY
+577 DAGIMYLPELATSY
-591 QETCK
+591 QQDCK
-596 NSTIVQKSVADGKF
+596 NSLIVQKSIDDGKF

-636 IVGFVKSAFDIDM
+636 IVGFVKSSFDIDM
-649 TAQEAMNLGLQMV
+649 TAEEATNLGLQMV

-678 EGKAEVL
+678 DGKAEVL
-685 KLIDDWNNS
+685 KLIDDWNAS
-694 EDGAHNKI
+694 ENGAHNKI
-702 IYTDATEV
+702 VYTDATEV

-776 TFIVGFAAGIIG
+776 TFIIGLFAGLIG
-788 VVLTFILCFPVN
+788 VVLTYILCFPVN
-800 AIIASVS
+800 AIIAKVS
-807 GLKNIAVLKF
+807 GGLKNIAVLKF
-817 SHALLLIAVS
+817 DHALILIAVS

>member
-1 MEKYILE
+1 MGKYILE

-27 GVSIAFRHN
+27 GVSMAFRHN

-43 PSGCGKTTLLNII
+43 PSGCGKTTMLNII

-67 FIKGQSTKKFRSGD
+67 IIKGQSTKKFKGGD

-99 IPHLTVLGN
+99 IPHLSVLGN

-122 RKKRAM
+122 RKQRAM
-128 AVLERVGLKNEYKKR
+128 AVLERVGLKNECKKR

-180 TSVEVMELIKDISKE
+180 TSVQIMELIKEISKE
-195 RLVIMVTHNNE
+195 RLVIMVTHNTE
-206 IAQKY
+206 LAEKY

-217 LLDGKVVDD
+217 LLDGKVIDD
-226 NNPPSENEKAIDRVV
+226 SNPPSENDDALERIVE
-241 STLLINEPNLS
+241 TLPQNAQN
-252 KKEQKLQK
+252 LQK
-260 NDKKVFKK
+260 NDKKAFKK
-268 KKSSMSIF
+268 KKSSMSVF

-342 YSSLNSFMG
+342 YSSLSSFMG
-351 QDNKVGTEKDDDS
+351 ESNKVGTSEEEGS
-364 IGVYNPSTIIAKLG
+364 FGVYNPSTIIAKMG

-383 SDKFVNYI
+383 SDKFVKYI
-391 NNYIEEDNKK
+391 NDYIEEDNKK
-401 GDKKSLSSVQ
+401 GDRKSLSSVQ
-411 FTYATNLKILTEGK
+411 FTYATNLKVLTEGSE
-425 DGIVFVD
+425 GIIFVD
-432 TTPTTSSIYGTT
+432 TKPTTSSIYGTS
-444 SSLFYEGLDE
+444 SSLFYEGLADKE
-454 KDFVLSN
+454 FVLSN

-488 DMLNNLGINFSVNEA
+488 DMLTKLGIAVSVNSE
-503 GEYNRILYSDI
+503 GEYERILYSDV
-514 IGKTYKLVTN
+514 IGKTYKVISN
-524 DDYYKPVYDG
+524 DTYYTPVYDS
-534 EGNLTDFSTI
+534 EGNVTEFSTL
-544 AKSDY
+544 AKADY
-549 QTVYDG
+549 QTAFDG

-577 DAGVMYLPELASFY
+577 NSGIMYLPELATSY
-591 QETCK
+591 QQDCK
-596 NSTIVQKSVADGKF
+596 NSLIVQKSIDDGKF

-636 IVGFVKSAFDIDM
+636 IVGFVKSSFDIDM
-649 TAQEAMNLGLQMV
+649 TAEEATNLGLQMV

-678 EGKAEVL
+678 DGKAEVL
-685 KLIDDWNNS
+685 KLIDDWNAS

-702 IYTDATEV
+702 VYTDATEV

-776 TFIVGFAAGIIG
+776 TFIIGLFAGLIG
-788 VVLTFILCFPVN
+788 VVLTYILCFPVN
-800 AIIASVS
+800 AIIAKVS
-807 GLKNIAVLKF
+807 GGLKNIAVLKF
-817 SHALLLIAVS
+817 DHALILIAVS

>member
-1 MEKYILE
+1 MGKYILE

-27 GVSIAFRHN
+27 GVSMAFRHN

-43 PSGCGKTTLLNII
+43 PSGCGKTTMLNII

-67 FIKGQSTKKFRSGD
+67 IIKGQSTKKFKGGD

-99 IPHLTVLGN
+99 IPHLSVLGN

-122 RKKRAM
+122 RKQRAM
-128 AVLERVGLKNEYKKR
+128 AVLERVGLKNECKKR

-180 TSVEVMELIKDISKE
+180 TSVQIMELIKEISKE
-195 RLVIMVTHNNE
+195 RLVIMVTHNTE
-206 IAQKY
+206 LAEKY

-217 LLDGKVVDD
+217 LLDGKVIDD
-226 NNPPSENEKAIDRVV
+226 SNPPSENDDALERIIE
-241 STLLINEPNLS
+241 TLPQNAQN
-252 KKEQKLQK
+252 LQK
-260 NDKKVFKK
+260 NDKKAFKK
-268 KKSSMSIF
+268 KKSSMSVF

-342 YSSLNSFMG
+342 YSSLSSFMG
-351 QDNKVGTEKDDDS
+351 ESNKVGTSEEEGS
-364 IGVYNPSTIIAKLG
+364 FGVYNPSTIIAKMG

-383 SDKFVNYI
+383 SDKFVKYI
-391 NNYIEEDNKK
+391 NDYIEEDNKK
-401 GDKKSLSSVQ
+401 GDRKSLSSVQ
-411 FTYATNLKILTEGK
+411 FTYATNLKVLTEGSE
-425 DGIVFVD
+425 GIIFVD
-432 TTPTTSSIYGTT
+432 TKPTTSSIYGTS
-444 SSLFYEGLDE
+444 SSLFYEGLAD

-488 DMLNNLGINFSVNEA
+488 DMLTKLGIAVSVNSE
-503 GEYNRILYSDI
+503 GEYERILYSDV
-514 IGKTYKLVTN
+514 IGKTYKVISN
-524 DDYYKPVYDG
+524 DTYYTPVYDS
-534 EGNLTDFSTI
+534 EGNVTEFSTL
-544 AKSDY
+544 AKADY
-549 QTVYDG
+549 QTAFDG

-563 GVMKPREDIVVEVF
+563 GVMKPRKDIVVEVF
-577 DAGVMYLPELASFY
+577 DAGIMYLPELATSY
-591 QETCK
+591 QQDCK
-596 NSTIVQKSVADGKF
+596 NSLIVQKSIDDGKF

-636 IVGFVKSAFDIDM
+636 IVGFVKSSFDIDM
-649 TAQEAMNLGLQMV
+649 TAEEATNLGLQMV

-678 EGKAEVL
+678 DGKAEVL
-685 KLIDDWNNS
+685 KLIDDWNAS
-694 EDGAHNKI
+694 ENGAHNKI
-702 IYTDATEV
+702 VYTDATEV

-776 TFIVGFAAGIIG
+776 TFIIGLFAGLIG
-788 VVLTFILCFPVN
+788 VVLTYILCFPVN
-800 AIIASVS
+800 AIIAKVS
-807 GLKNIAVLKF
+807 GGLKNIAVLKF
-817 SHALLLIAVS
+817 DHALILIAVS

>member
-1 MEKYILE
+1 MGKYILE

-27 GVSIAFRHN
+27 GVSMAFRHN

-43 PSGCGKTTLLNII
+43 PSGCGKTTMLNII

-67 FIKGQSTKKFRSGD
+67 IIKGQSTKKFKGGD

-94 QSYNL
+94 QGYNL
-99 IPHLTVLGN
+99 IPHLSVLGN

-122 RKKRAM
+122 RKQRAM
-128 AVLERVGLKNEYKKR
+128 AVLERVGLKNECKKR

-180 TSVEVMELIKDISKE
+180 TSVQIMELIKEISKE
-195 RLVIMVTHNNE
+195 RLVIMVTHNTE
-206 IAQKY
+206 LAEKY

-217 LLDGKVVDD
+217 LLDGKVIDD
-226 NNPPSENEKAIDRVV
+226 SNPPSENDDALERIIE
-241 STLLINEPNLS
+241 TLPQNAQN
-252 KKEQKLQK
+252 LQK
-260 NDKKVFKK
+260 NDKKAFKK

-342 YSSLNSFMG
+342 YSSLSSFMG
-351 QDNKVGTEKDDDS
+351 ESNKVGTSEEEGS
-364 IGVYNPSTIIAKLG
+364 FGVYNPSTIIAKMG

-383 SDKFVNYI
+383 SDKFVKYI
-391 NNYIEEDNKK
+391 NDYIEEDNKK
-401 GDKKSLSSVQ
+401 GDRKSLSSVQ
-411 FTYATNLKILTEGK
+411 FTYATNLKVLTEGSE
-425 DGIVFVD
+425 GIIFVD
-432 TTPTTSSIYGTT
+432 TKPTTSSIYGTS
-444 SSLFYEGLDE
+444 SSLFYEGLAD

-488 DMLNNLGINFSVNEA
+488 DMLTKLGIAVSVNSE
-503 GEYNRILYSDI
+503 GEYERILYSDV
-514 IGKTYKLVTN
+514 IGKTYKVISN
-524 DDYYKPVYDG
+524 DTYYTPVYDS
-534 EGNLTDFSTI
+534 EGNVTEFSTL
-544 AKSDY
+544 AKADY
-549 QTVYDG
+549 QTAFDG

-577 DAGVMYLPELASFY
+577 DAGIMYLPELATSY
-591 QETCK
+591 QQDCK
-596 NSTIVQKSVADGKF
+596 NSLIVQKSIDDGKF

-636 IVGFVKSAFDIDM
+636 IVGFVKSSFDIDM
-649 TAQEAMNLGLQMV
+649 TAEEATNLGLQMV

-672 LYPKDF
+672 LYPKNFD
-678 EGKAEVL
+678 GKAEVL
-685 KLIDDWNNS
+685 KLIDDWNAS
-694 EDGAHNKI
+694 ENGAHNKI
-702 IYTDATEV
+702 VYTDATEV

-776 TFIVGFAAGIIG
+776 TFIIGLFAGLIG
-788 VVLTFILCFPVN
+788 VVLTYILCFPVN
-800 AIIASVS
+800 AIIAKVS
-807 GLKNIAVLKF
+807 GGLKNIAVLKF
-817 SHALLLIAVS
+817 NHALILIAVS

>member
-1 MEKYILE
+1 MGKYILE

-27 GVSIAFRHN
+27 GVSMAFRHN

-43 PSGCGKTTLLNII
+43 PSGCGKTTMLNII

-67 FIKGQSTKKFRSGD
+67 IIKGQSTKKFKGGD

-99 IPHLTVLGN
+99 IPHLSVLGN

-122 RKKRAM
+122 RKQRAM
-128 AVLERVGLKNEYKKR
+128 AVLERVGLKNECKKR

-180 TSVEVMELIKDISKE
+180 TSVQIMELIKEISKE
-195 RLVIMVTHNNE
+195 RLVIMVTHNTE
-206 IAQKY
+206 LAEKY

-226 NNPPSENEKAIDRVV
+226 SNPPSENDDALERIIE
-241 STLLINEPNLS
+241 TLPQNAQN
-252 KKEQKLQK
+252 LQK
-260 NDKKVFKK
+260 NDKKAFKR
-268 KKSSMSIF
+268 KKSSMSVF

-342 YSSLNSFMG
+342 YSSLSSFMG
-351 QDNKVGTEKDDDS
+351 ESNKVGTSEEEGS
-364 IGVYNPSTIIAKLG
+364 FGVYNPSTIIAKMG

-383 SDKFVNYI
+383 SDKFVKYI
-391 NNYIEEDNKK
+391 NDYIEEDNKK
-401 GDKKSLSSVQ
+401 GDRKSLSSVQ
-411 FTYATNLKILTEGK
+411 FTYATNLKVLTEGSE
-425 DGIVFVD
+425 GVIFVD
-432 TTPTTSSIYGTT
+432 TKPTTSSIYGTS
-444 SSLFYEGLDE
+444 SSLFYEGLAD

-488 DMLNNLGINFSVNEA
+488 DMLTKLGIAVSVNSE
-503 GEYNRILYSDI
+503 GEYERILYSDV
-514 IGKTYKLVTN
+514 IGKTYKVISN
-524 DDYYKPVYDG
+524 DTYYTPVYDS
-534 EGNLTDFSTI
+534 EGNVTEFSTL
-544 AKSDY
+544 AKADY
-549 QTVYDG
+549 QTAFDG

-577 DAGVMYLPELASFY
+577 DAGIMYLPELATSY
-591 QETCK
+591 QQDCK
-596 NSTIVQKSVADGKF
+596 NSLIVKKSIEDGKF

-636 IVGFVKSAFDIDM
+636 IVGFVKSSFDIDM
-649 TAQEAMNLGLQMV
+649 TAEEATNLGLQMV

-678 EGKAEVL
+678 DGKAEVL
-685 KLIDDWNNS
+685 KLIDDWNAS
-694 EDGAHNKI
+694 ENGAHNKI
-702 IYTDATEV
+702 VYTDATEV

-776 TFIVGFAAGIIG
+776 TFIIGLFAGLIG
-788 VVLTFILCFPVN
+788 VVLTYILCFPVN
-800 AIIASVS
+800 AIIAKVS
-807 GLKNIAVLKF
+807 GGLKNIAVLKF
-817 SHALLLIAVS
+817 DHALILIAVS

>member
-1 MEKYILE
+1 MGKYILE

-27 GVSIAFRHN
+27 GVSMAFRHN

-43 PSGCGKTTLLNII
+43 PSGCGKTTMLNII

-67 FIKGQSTKKFRSGD
+67 IIKGQSTKKFKGGD

-99 IPHLTVLGN
+99 IPHLSVLGN

-122 RKKRAM
+122 RKQRAM
-128 AVLERVGLKNEYKKR
+128 AVLERVGLKNECKKR

-180 TSVEVMELIKDISKE
+180 TSVQIMELIKEISKE
-195 RLVIMVTHNNE
+195 RLVIMVTHNTE
-206 IAQKY
+206 LAEKY

-217 LLDGKVVDD
+217 LLDGKVIDD
-226 NNPPSENEKAIDRVV
+226 SNPPSENDDALERIIE
-241 STLLINEPNLS
+241 TLPQNAQN
-252 KKEQKLQK
+252 LQK
-260 NDKKVFKK
+260 NDKKAFKK
-268 KKSSMSIF
+268 KKSSMSVF

-342 YSSLNSFMG
+342 YSSLSSFMG
-351 QDNKVGTEKDDDS
+351 ESNKVGTSEEEGS
-364 IGVYNPSTIIAKLG
+364 FGVYNPSTIIAKMG

-383 SDKFVNYI
+383 SDKFVKYI
-391 NNYIEEDNKK
+391 NDYIEEDNKK
-401 GDKKSLSSVQ
+401 GDRKSLSSVQ
-411 FTYATNLKILTEGK
+411 FTYATNLKVLTEGSE
-425 DGIVFVD
+425 GIIFVD
-432 TTPTTSSIYGTT
+432 TKPTTSSIYGTS
-444 SSLFYEGLDE
+444 SSLFYEGLSD

-488 DMLNNLGINFSVNEA
+488 DMLTKLGIAVSVNSE
-503 GEYNRILYSDI
+503 GEYERILYSDV
-514 IGKTYKLVTN
+514 IGKTYKVISN
-524 DDYYKPVYDG
+524 DTYYTPVYDS
-534 EGNLTDFSTI
+534 EGNVTEFSTL
-544 AKSDY
+544 AKADY
-549 QTVYDG
+549 QTAFDG

-577 DAGVMYLPELASFY
+577 DAGIMYLPELATSY
-591 QETCK
+591 QQDCK
-596 NSTIVQKSVADGKF
+596 NSLIVQKSIDDGKF

-636 IVGFVKSAFDIDM
+636 IVGFVKSSFDIDM
-649 TAQEAMNLGLQMV
+649 TAEEATNLGLQMV

-672 LYPKDF
+672 LYPKNFD
-678 EGKAEVL
+678 GKAEVL
-685 KLIDDWNNS
+685 KLIDDWNAS
-694 EDGAHNKI
+694 ENGAHNKI
-702 IYTDATEV
+702 VYTDATEV

-776 TFIVGFAAGIIG
+776 TFIIGLFAGLIG
-788 VVLTFILCFPVN
+788 VVLTYILCFPVN
-800 AIIASVS
+800 AIIAKVS
-807 GLKNIAVLKF
+807 GGLKNIAVLKF
-817 SHALLLIAVS
+817 DHALILIAVS

>member
-1 MEKYILE
+1 MGKYILE

-27 GVSIAFRHN
+27 GVSMAFRHN

-43 PSGCGKTTLLNII
+43 PSGCGKTTMLNII

-67 FIKGQSTKKFRSGD
+67 IIKGQSTKKFKGGD

-99 IPHLTVLGN
+99 IPHLSVLGN

-122 RKKRAM
+122 RKQRAM
-128 AVLERVGLKNEYKKR
+128 AVLERVGLKNELKKR

-180 TSVEVMELIKDISKE
+180 TSVQIMELIKEISKE
-195 RLVIMVTHNNE
+195 RLVIMVTHNTE
-206 IAQKY
+206 LAEKY

-217 LLDGKVVDD
+217 LLDGKVIDD
-226 NNPPSENEKAIDRVV
+226 SNPPSENDDALERIIE
-241 STLLINEPNLS
+241 TLPQNAQN
-252 KKEQKLQK
+252 LQK
-260 NDKKVFKK
+260 NDKKAFKK
-268 KKSSMSIF
+268 KKSSMSVF

-342 YSSLNSFMG
+342 YSSLSSFMG
-351 QDNKVGTEKDDDS
+351 ESNKVGTSEEEGS
-364 IGVYNPSTIIAKLG
+364 FGVYNPSTIIAKMG

-383 SDKFVNYI
+383 SDKFVKYI
-391 NNYIEEDNKK
+391 NDYIEEDNKK
-401 GDKKSLSSVQ
+401 GDRKSLSSVQ
-411 FTYATNLKILTEGK
+411 FTYATNLKVLTEGSE
-425 DGIVFVD
+425 GIIFVD
-432 TTPTTSSIYGTT
+432 TKPTTSSIYGTS
-444 SSLFYEGLDE
+444 SSLFYEGLSD

-488 DMLNNLGINFSVNEA
+488 DMLTKLGIAVSVNSE
-503 GEYNRILYSDI
+503 GEYERILYSDV
-514 IGKTYKLVTN
+514 IGKTYKVISN
-524 DDYYKPVYDG
+524 DTYYTPVYDS
-534 EGNLTDFSTI
+534 EGNVTEFSTL
-544 AKSDY
+544 AKADY
-549 QTVYDG
+549 QTAFDG
-555 ASETLSIC
+555 ASETISIC
-563 GVMKPREDIVVEVF
+563 GVMKPRKDIVVEVF
-577 DAGVMYLPELASFY
+577 DAGIMYLPELATSY
-591 QETCK
+591 QQDCK
-596 NSTIVQKSVADGKF
+596 NSLIVQKSIDDGKF

-636 IVGFVKSAFDIDM
+636 IVGFVKSSFDIDM
-649 TAQEAMNLGLQMV
+649 TAEEATNLGLQMV

-672 LYPKDF
+672 LYPKNFD
-678 EGKAEVL
+678 GKAEVL
-685 KLIDDWNNS
+685 KLIDDWNAS
-694 EDGAHNKI
+694 ENGAHNKI
-702 IYTDATEV
+702 VYTDATEV

-776 TFIVGFAAGIIG
+776 TFIIGLFAGLIG
-788 VVLTFILCFPVN
+788 VVLTYILCFPVN
-800 AIIASVS
+800 AIIAKVS
-807 GLKNIAVLKF
+807 GGLKNIAVLKF
-817 SHALLLIAVS
+817 DHALILIAVS

>member
-1 MEKYILE
+1 MGKYILE

-27 GVSIAFRHN
+27 GVSMAFRHN

-43 PSGCGKTTLLNII
+43 PSGCGKTTMLNII

-67 FIKGQSTKKFRSGD
+67 IIKGQSTKKFKGGD

-99 IPHLTVLGN
+99 IPHLSVLGN

-122 RKKRAM
+122 RKQRAM
-128 AVLERVGLKNEYKKR
+128 AVLERVGLKNEYKKI

-180 TSVEVMELIKDISKE
+180 TSVQIMELIKEISKE
-195 RLVIMVTHNNE
+195 RLVIMVTHNTE
-206 IAQKY
+206 LAEKY

-217 LLDGKVVDD
+217 LLDGKVIDD
-226 NNPPSENEKAIDRVV
+226 SNPPSENDDALERIIE
-241 STLLINEPNLS
+241 TLPQNAQN
-252 KKEQKLQK
+252 LQK
-260 NDKKVFKK
+260 NDKKAFKK
-268 KKSSMSIF
+268 KKSSMSVF

-342 YSSLNSFMG
+342 YSSLSSFMG
-351 QDNKVGTEKDDDS
+351 ESNKVGTSEEEGS
-364 IGVYNPSTIIAKLG
+364 FGVYNPSTIIAKMG

-383 SDKFVNYI
+383 SDKFVKYI
-391 NNYIEEDNKK
+391 NDYIEEDNKK
-401 GDKKSLSSVQ
+401 GERKSLSSVQ
-411 FTYATNLKILTEGK
+411 FTYATNLKVLTEGSE
-425 DGIVFVD
+425 GIIFVD
-432 TTPTTSSIYGTT
+432 TKPTTSSIYGTS
-444 SSLFYEGLDE
+444 SSLFYEGLAD

-488 DMLNNLGINFSVNEA
+488 DMLTKLGIAVSVNSE
-503 GEYNRILYSDI
+503 GEYERILYSDV
-514 IGKTYKLVTN
+514 IGKTYKVISN
-524 DDYYKPVYDG
+524 DTYYTPVYDS
-534 EGNLTDFSTI
+534 EGNVTEFSTL
-544 AKSDY
+544 AKADY
-549 QTVYDG
+549 QTAFDG

-563 GVMKPREDIVVEVF
+563 GVMKPRKDIVVEVF
-577 DAGVMYLPELASFY
+577 DAGIMYLPELATSY
-591 QETCK
+591 QQDCK
-596 NSTIVQKSVADGKF
+596 NSLIVKKSIDDGKF

-636 IVGFVKSAFDIDM
+636 IVGFVKSSFDIDM
-649 TAQEAMNLGLQMV
+649 TAEEATNLGLQMV

-678 EGKAEVL
+678 DGKAEVL
-685 KLIDDWNNS
+685 KLIDDWNAS
-694 EDGAHNKI
+694 ENGAHNKI
-702 IYTDATEV
+702 VYTDATEV

-776 TFIVGFAAGIIG
+776 TFIIGLFAGLIG
-788 VVLTFILCFPVN
+788 VVLTYILCFPVN
-800 AIIASVS
+800 AIIAKVS
-807 GLKNIAVLKF
+807 GGLKNIAVLKF
-817 SHALLLIAVS
+817 DHALILIAVS

>member
-1 MEKYILE
+1 MGKYILE

-27 GVSIAFRHN
+27 GVSMAFRHN

-43 PSGCGKTTLLNII
+43 PSGCGKTTMLNII

-67 FIKGQSTKKFRSGD
+67 IIKGQSTKKFKGGD

-99 IPHLTVLGN
+99 IPHLSVLGN

-122 RKKRAM
+122 RKQRAM
-128 AVLERVGLKNEYKKR
+128 AVLERVGLKNECKKR

-180 TSVEVMELIKDISKE
+180 TSVQIMELIKEISKE
-195 RLVIMVTHNNE
+195 RLVIMVTHNTE
-206 IAQKY
+206 LAEKY

-217 LLDGKVVDD
+217 LLDGKVIDD
-226 NNPPSENEKAIDRVV
+226 SNPPSENDDALERIIE
-241 STLLINEPNLS
+241 TLPQNAQN
-252 KKEQKLQK
+252 LQK
-260 NDKKVFKK
+260 NDKKAFKK
-268 KKSSMSIF
+268 KKSSMSVF

-342 YSSLNSFMG
+342 YSSLSSFMG
-351 QDNKVGTEKDDDS
+351 ESNKVGTSEEEGS
-364 IGVYNPSTIIAKLG
+364 FGVYNPSTIIAKMG

-383 SDKFVNYI
+383 SDKFVKYI
-391 NNYIEEDNKK
+391 NDYIEEDNKK
-401 GDKKSLSSVQ
+401 GDRKSLSSVQ
-411 FTYATNLKILTEGK
+411 FTYATNLKVLTEGSE
-425 DGIVFVD
+425 GIIFVD
-432 TTPTTSSIYGTT
+432 TKPTTSSIYGTS
-444 SSLFYEGLDE
+444 SSLFYEGLAD

-473 NEVLLVLNSTGALST
+473 NEVLLVLDSTGALST
-488 DMLNNLGINFSVNEA
+488 DMLTKLGIAVSVNSE
-503 GEYNRILYSDI
+503 GEYERILYSDV
-514 IGKTYKLVTN
+514 IGKTYKVISN
-524 DDYYKPVYDG
+524 DTYYTPVYDS
-534 EGNLTDFSTI
+534 EGNVTEFSTL
-544 AKSDY
+544 AKADY
-549 QTVYDG
+549 QTAFDG

-563 GVMKPREDIVVEVF
+563 GVMKPRKDIVVEVF
-577 DAGVMYLPELASFY
+577 DAGIMYLPELATSY
-591 QETCK
+591 QQDCK
-596 NSTIVQKSVADGKF
+596 NSLIVQKSIDDGKF

-636 IVGFVKSAFDIDM
+636 IVGFVKSSFDIDM
-649 TAQEAMNLGLQMV
+649 TAEEATNLGLQMV

-672 LYPKDF
+672 LYPKNFD
-678 EGKAEVL
+678 GKAEVL
-685 KLIDDWNNS
+685 KLIDDWNAS
-694 EDGAHNKI
+694 ENGAHNKI
-702 IYTDATEV
+702 VYTDATEV

-776 TFIVGFAAGIIG
+776 TFIIGLFAGLIG
-788 VVLTFILCFPVN
+788 VVLTYILCFPVN
-800 AIIASVS
+800 AIIAKVS
-807 GLKNIAVLKF
+807 GGLKNIAVLKF
-817 SHALLLIAVS
+817 DHALILIAVS

>member
-1 MEKYILE
+1 MGKYILE

-27 GVSIAFRHN
+27 GVSMAFRHN

-43 PSGCGKTTLLNII
+43 PSGCGKTTMLNII

-67 FIKGQSTKKFRSGD
+67 IIKGQSTKKFKGGD

-94 QSYNL
+94 QGYNL
-99 IPHLTVLGN
+99 IPHLSVLGN

-122 RKKRAM
+122 RKQRAM
-128 AVLERVGLKNEYKKR
+128 AVLERVGLKNECKKR

-180 TSVEVMELIKDISKE
+180 TSVQIMELIKEISKE
-195 RLVIMVTHNNE
+195 RLVIMVTHNTE
-206 IAQKY
+206 LAEKY

-217 LLDGKVVDD
+217 LLDGKVIDD
-226 NNPPSENEKAIDRVV
+226 SNPPSENDDALERIIE
-241 STLLINEPNLS
+241 TLPQNAQN
-252 KKEQKLQK
+252 LQK
-260 NDKKVFKK
+260 NDKKAFKK
-268 KKSSMSIF
+268 KKSSMSVF

-342 YSSLNSFMG
+342 YSSLSSFMG
-351 QDNKVGTEKDDDS
+351 ESNKVGTSEEEGS
-364 IGVYNPSTIIAKLG
+364 FGVYNPSTIIAKMG

-383 SDKFVNYI
+383 SDKFVKYI
-391 NNYIEEDNKK
+391 NDYIEEDNKK
-401 GDKKSLSSVQ
+401 GDRKSLSSVQ
-411 FTYATNLKILTEGK
+411 FTYATNLKVLTEGSE
-425 DGIVFVD
+425 GIIFVD
-432 TTPTTSSIYGTT
+432 TKPTTSSIYGTS
-444 SSLFYEGLDE
+444 SSLFYEGLAD

-473 NEVLLVLNSTGALST
+473 NEVLLVLDSTGALST
-488 DMLNNLGINFSVNEA
+488 DMLTKLGIAVSVNSE
-503 GEYNRILYSDI
+503 GEYERILYSDV
-514 IGKTYKLVTN
+514 IGKTYKVISN
-524 DDYYKPVYDG
+524 DTYYTPVYDS
-534 EGNLTDFSTI
+534 EGNVTEFSTL
-544 AKSDY
+544 AKADY
-549 QTVYDG
+549 QTAFDG
-555 ASETLSIC
+555 ASETISIC
-563 GVMKPREDIVVEVF
+563 GVMKPRKDIVVEVF
-577 DAGVMYLPELASFY
+577 DAGIMYLPELATSY
-591 QETCK
+591 QQDCK
-596 NSTIVQKSVADGKF
+596 NSLIVQKSIDDGKF

-636 IVGFVKSAFDIDM
+636 IVGFVKSSFDIDM
-649 TAQEAMNLGLQMV
+649 TAEEATNLGLQMV

-672 LYPKDF
+672 LYPKNFD
-678 EGKAEVL
+678 GKAEVL
-685 KLIDDWNNS
+685 KLIDDWNAS
-694 EDGAHNKI
+694 ENGAHNKI
-702 IYTDATEV
+702 VYTDATEV

-776 TFIVGFAAGIIG
+776 TFIIGLFAGLIG
-788 VVLTFILCFPVN
+788 VVLTYILCFPVN
-800 AIIASVS
+800 AIIAKVS
-807 GLKNIAVLKF
+807 GGLKNIAVLKF
-817 SHALLLIAVS
+817 DHALILIAVS

>member
-1 MEKYILE
+1 MGKYILE

-27 GVSIAFRHN
+27 GVSMAFRHN

-43 PSGCGKTTLLNII
+43 PSGCGKTTMLNII

-67 FIKGQSTKKFRSGD
+67 IIKGQSTKKFKGGD

-99 IPHLTVLGN
+99 IPHLSVLGN

-122 RKKRAM
+122 RKQRAM
-128 AVLERVGLKNEYKKR
+128 AVLERVGLKNECKKR

-180 TSVEVMELIKDISKE
+180 TSVQIMELIKEISKE
-195 RLVIMVTHNNE
+195 RLVIMVTHNTE
-206 IAQKY
+206 LAEKY

-217 LLDGKVVDD
+217 LLDGKVIDD
-226 NNPPSENEKAIDRVV
+226 SNPPSENDDALERIIE
-241 STLLINEPNLS
+241 TLPQNAQN
-252 KKEQKLQK
+252 LQK
-260 NDKKVFKK
+260 NDKKAFKK
-268 KKSSMSIF
+268 KKSSMSVF

-342 YSSLNSFMG
+342 YSSLSSFMG
-351 QDNKVGTEKDDDS
+351 ESNKVGTSEEEGS
-364 IGVYNPSTIIAKLG
+364 FGVYNPSTIIAKMG

-383 SDKFVNYI
+383 SDKFVKYI
-391 NNYIEEDNKK
+391 NDYIEEDNKK
-401 GDKKSLSSVQ
+401 GDRKSLSSVQ
-411 FTYATNLKILTEGK
+411 FTYATNLKVLTEGSE
-425 DGIVFVD
+425 GIIFVD
-432 TTPTTSSIYGTT
+432 TKPTTSSIYGTS
-444 SSLFYEGLDE
+444 SSLFYEGLAD

-488 DMLNNLGINFSVNEA
+488 DMLTKLGIAVSVNSE
-503 GEYNRILYSDI
+503 GEYERILYSDV
-514 IGKTYKLVTN
+514 IGKTYKVISN
-524 DDYYKPVYDG
+524 DTYYTPVYDS
-534 EGNLTDFSTI
+534 EGNVTEFSTL
-544 AKSDY
+544 AKADY
-549 QTVYDG
+549 QTAFDG

-577 DAGVMYLPELASFY
+577 DAGIMYLPELATSY
-591 QETCK
+591 QQDCK
-596 NSTIVQKSVADGKF
+596 NSLIVKKSIEDGKF

-636 IVGFVKSAFDIDM
+636 IVGFVKSSFDIDM
-649 TAQEAMNLGLQMV
+649 TAEEATNLGLQMV

-678 EGKAEVL
+678 DGKAEVL
-685 KLIDDWNNS
+685 KLIDDWNAS

-702 IYTDATEV
+702 VYTDATEV

-776 TFIVGFAAGIIG
+776 TFIIGLFAGLIG
-788 VVLTFILCFPVN
+788 VVLTYILCFPVN
-800 AIIASVS
+800 AIIAKVS
-807 GLKNIAVLKF
+807 GGLKNIAVLKF
-817 SHALLLIAVS
+817 DHALILIAVS

>member
-1 MEKYILE
+1 MGKYILE

-27 GVSIAFRHN
+27 GVSMAFRHN

-43 PSGCGKTTLLNII
+43 PSGCGKTTVLNII

-67 FIKGQSTKKFRSGD
+67 IIKGQSTKKFKGGD
-81 WDTYRNHSIGFVF
+81 WDTYRNHSIGFIF

-99 IPHLTVLGN
+99 IPHLSVLGN

-122 RKKRAM
+122 RKQRAM
-128 AVLERVGLKNEYKKR
+128 AVLERVGLKNECKKR

-180 TSVEVMELIKDISKE
+180 TSVQIMELIKEISKE
-195 RLVIMVTHNNE
+195 RLVIMVTHNTE
-206 IAQKY
+206 LAEKY

-217 LLDGKVVDD
+217 LLDGKVIDD
-226 NNPPSENEKAIDRVV
+226 SNPPSENDDALERIIE
-241 STLLINEPNLS
+241 TLPQNAQN
-252 KKEQKLQK
+252 LQK
-260 NDKKVFKK
+260 NDKKAFKK
-268 KKSSMSIF
+268 KKSSMSVF

-342 YSSLNSFMG
+342 YSSLSSFMG
-351 QDNKVGTEKDDDS
+351 ESNKVGTSEEEGS
-364 IGVYNPSTIIAKLG
+364 FGVYNPSTIIAKMG

-383 SDKFVNYI
+383 SDKFVKYI
-391 NNYIEEDNKK
+391 NDYIEEDNKK
-401 GDKKSLSSVQ
+401 GDRKSLSSVQ
-411 FTYATNLKILTEGK
+411 FTYATNLKVLTEGSE
-425 DGIVFVD
+425 GVIFVD
-432 TTPTTSSIYGTT
+432 TKPTTSSIYGTS
-444 SSLFYEGLDE
+444 SSLFYEGLAD

-488 DMLNNLGINFSVNEA
+488 DMLTKLGIAVSVNSE
-503 GEYNRILYSDI
+503 GEYERILYSDV
-514 IGKTYKLVTN
+514 IGKTYKVISN
-524 DDYYKPVYDG
+524 DTYYTPVYDS
-534 EGNLTDFSTI
+534 EGNVTEFSTL
-544 AKSDY
+544 AKADY
-549 QTVYDG
+549 QTAFDG

-563 GVMKPREDIVVEVF
+563 GVMKPRKDIVVEVF
-577 DAGVMYLPELASFY
+577 DAGIMYLPELATSY
-591 QETCK
+591 QQDCK
-596 NSTIVQKSVADGKF
+596 NSLIVQKSIDDGKF

-636 IVGFVKSAFDIDM
+636 IVGFVKSSFDIDM
-649 TAQEAMNLGLQMV
+649 TAEEATNLGLQMV

-672 LYPKDF
+672 LYPKNFD
-678 EGKAEVL
+678 GKAEVL
-685 KLIDDWNNS
+685 KLIDDWNAS
-694 EDGAHNKI
+694 ENGAHNKI
-702 IYTDATEV
+702 VYTDATEV

-776 TFIVGFAAGIIG
+776 TFIIGLFAGLIG
-788 VVLTFILCFPVN
+788 VVLTYILCFPVN
-800 AIIASVS
+800 AIIAKVS
-807 GLKNIAVLKF
+807 GGLKNIAVLKF
-817 SHALLLIAVS
+817 DHALILIAVS

>member
-1 MEKYILE
+1 MGKYILE

-27 GVSIAFRHN
+27 GVSMAFRHN

-43 PSGCGKTTLLNII
+43 PSGCGKTTMLNII

-67 FIKGQSTKKFRSGD
+67 IIKGQSTKKFKGGD

-99 IPHLTVLGN
+99 IPHLSVLGN

-122 RKKRAM
+122 RKQRAM
-128 AVLERVGLKNEYKKR
+128 AVLERVGLKNECKKR

-180 TSVEVMELIKDISKE
+180 TSVQIMELIKEISKE
-195 RLVIMVTHNNE
+195 RLVIMVTHNTE
-206 IAQKY
+206 LAEKY

-217 LLDGKVVDD
+217 LLDGKVIDD
-226 NNPPSENEKAIDRVV
+226 SNPPSENDDALERIIE
-241 STLLINEPNLS
+241 TLPQNAQN
-252 KKEQKLQK
+252 LQK
-260 NDKKVFKK
+260 NDKKAFKK
-268 KKSSMSIF
+268 KKSSMSVF

-342 YSSLNSFMG
+342 YSSLSSFMG
-351 QDNKVGTEKDDDS
+351 ESNKVGTSEEEGS
-364 IGVYNPSTIIAKLG
+364 FGVYNPSTIIAKMG

-383 SDKFVNYI
+383 SDKFVKYI
-391 NNYIEEDNKK
+391 NDYIEEDNKK
-401 GDKKSLSSVQ
+401 GDRKSLSSVQ
-411 FTYATNLKILTEGK
+411 FTYATNLKVLTEGSE
-425 DGIVFVD
+425 GVVFVD
-432 TTPTTSSIYGTT
+432 TKPTTSSIYGTS
-444 SSLFYEGLDE
+444 SSLFYEGLSD

-488 DMLNNLGINFSVNEA
+488 DMLTKLGIAISVNSE
-503 GEYNRILYSDI
+503 GEYERILYSDV
-514 IGKTYKLVTN
+514 IGKTYKVISN
-524 DDYYKPVYDG
+524 DTYYTPVYDS
-534 EGNLTDFSTI
+534 EGNVTEFSTL
-544 AKSDY
+544 AKADY
-549 QTVYDG
+549 QTAFDG

-577 DAGVMYLPELASFY
+577 DAGIMYLPELATSY
-591 QETCK
+591 QQDCK
-596 NSTIVQKSVADGKF
+596 NSLIVQKSIDDGKF

-621 KGFGLGIQNFNTPAE
+621 KGFGLGIQNFNKPAE
-636 IVGFVKSAFDIDM
+636 IVGFVKSSFDIDM
-649 TAQEAMNLGLQMV
+649 TAEEATNLGLQMV

-672 LYPKDF
+672 LYPKNFD
-678 EGKAEVL
+678 GKAEVL
-685 KLIDDWNNS
+685 KLIDDWNAS
-694 EDGAHNKI
+694 ENGAHNKI
-702 IYTDATEV
+702 VYTDATEV

-776 TFIVGFAAGIIG
+776 TFIIGLFAGLIG
-788 VVLTFILCFPVN
+788 VVLTYILCFPVN
-800 AIIASVS
+800 AIIAKVS
-807 GLKNIAVLKF
+807 GGLKNIAVLKF
-817 SHALLLIAVS
+817 DHALILIAVS

>member
-1 MEKYILE
+1 MGKYILE

-27 GVSIAFRHN
+27 GVSMAFRHN

-43 PSGCGKTTLLNII
+43 PSGCGKTTMLNII

-67 FIKGQSTKKFRSGD
+67 IIKGQSTKKFKGGD

-99 IPHLTVLGN
+99 IPHLSVLGN

-122 RKKRAM
+122 RKQRAM
-128 AVLERVGLKNEYKKR
+128 AVLERVGLKNECKKR

-180 TSVEVMELIKDISKE
+180 TSVQIMELIKEISKE
-195 RLVIMVTHNNE
+195 RLVIMVTHNTE
-206 IAQKY
+206 LAEKY

-217 LLDGKVVDD
+217 LLDGKVIDD
-226 NNPPSENEKAIDRVV
+226 SNPPSENDDALERIIE
-241 STLLINEPNLS
+241 TLPQNAQN
-252 KKEQKLQK
+252 LQK
-260 NDKKVFKK
+260 NDKKAFKK
-268 KKSSMSIF
+268 KKSSMSVF

-342 YSSLNSFMG
+342 YSSLSSFMG
-351 QDNKVGTEKDDDS
+351 ESNKVGTSEEEGS
-364 IGVYNPSTIIAKLG
+364 FGVYNPSTIIAKMG

-383 SDKFVNYI
+383 SDKFVKYI
-391 NNYIEEDNKK
+391 NDYIEEDNKK
-401 GDKKSLSSVQ
+401 GDRKSLSSVQ
-411 FTYATNLKILTEGK
+411 FTYATNLKVLTEGSE
-425 DGIVFVD
+425 GVVFVD
-432 TTPTTSSIYGTT
+432 TKPTTSSIYGTS
-444 SSLFYEGLDE
+444 SSLFYEGLAD

-473 NEVLLVLNSTGALST
+473 NEVLLVLDSTGALST
-488 DMLNNLGINFSVNEA
+488 DMLTKLGIAVSVNSE
-503 GEYNRILYSDI
+503 GEYERILYSDV
-514 IGKTYKLVTN
+514 IGKTYKVISN
-524 DDYYKPVYDG
+524 DTYYTPVYDS
-534 EGNLTDFSTI
+534 EGNVTEFSTL
-544 AKSDY
+544 AKADY
-549 QTVYDG
+549 QTAFDG

-577 DAGVMYLPELASFY
+577 DAGIMYLPELATSY
-591 QETCK
+591 QQDCK
-596 NSTIVQKSVADGKF
+596 NSLIVQKSIDDGKF

-636 IVGFVKSAFDIDM
+636 IVGFVKSSFDIDM
-649 TAQEAMNLGLQMV
+649 TAEEATNLGLQMV

-672 LYPKDF
+672 LYPKNFD
-678 EGKAEVL
+678 GKAEVL
-685 KLIDDWNNS
+685 KLIDDWNAS
-694 EDGAHNKI
+694 ENGAHNKI
-702 IYTDATEV
+702 VYTDATEV

-776 TFIVGFAAGIIG
+776 TFIIGLFAGLIG
-788 VVLTFILCFPVN
+788 VVLTYILCFPVN
-800 AIIASVS
+800 AIIAKVS
-807 GLKNIAVLKF
+807 GGLKNIAVLKF
-817 SHALLLIAVS
+817 DHALILIAVS

>member
-1 MEKYILE
+1 MGKYILE

-27 GVSIAFRHN
+27 GVSMAFRHN

-43 PSGCGKTTLLNII
+43 PSGCGKTTMLNII

-67 FIKGQSTKKFRSGD
+67 IIKGQSTKKFKGGD

-99 IPHLTVLGN
+99 IPHLSVLGN

-122 RKKRAM
+122 RKQRAM
-128 AVLERVGLKNEYKKR
+128 AVLERVGLKNECKKR

-180 TSVEVMELIKDISKE
+180 TSVQIMELIKEISKE
-195 RLVIMVTHNNE
+195 RLVIMVTHNTE
-206 IAQKY
+206 LAEKY

-217 LLDGKVVDD
+217 LLDGKVIDD
-226 NNPPSENEKAIDRVV
+226 SNPPSENDDALERIIE
-241 STLLINEPNLS
+241 TLPQNAQN
-252 KKEQKLQK
+252 LQK
-260 NDKKVFKK
+260 NDKKAFKK
-268 KKSSMSIF
+268 KKSSMSVF

-342 YSSLNSFMG
+342 YSSLSSFMG
-351 QDNKVGTEKDDDS
+351 ESNKVGTSEEEGS
-364 IGVYNPSTIIAKLG
+364 FGVYNPSTIIAKMG

-383 SDKFVNYI
+383 SDKFVKYI
-391 NNYIEEDNKK
+391 NDYIEEDNKK
-401 GDKKSLSSVQ
+401 GDRKSLSSVQ
-411 FTYATNLKILTEGK
+411 FTYATNLKVLTEGSE
-425 DGIVFVD
+425 GVIFVD
-432 TTPTTSSIYGTT
+432 TKPTTSSIYGTS
-444 SSLFYEGLDE
+444 SSLFYEGLAD

-488 DMLNNLGINFSVNEA
+488 DMLTKLGIAVSVNSE
-503 GEYNRILYSDI
+503 GEYERILYSDVV
-514 IGKTYKLVTN
+514 GKTYKVISN
-524 DDYYKPVYDG
+524 DTYYMPVYDS
-534 EGNLTDFSTI
+534 EGNITEFSTL
-544 AKSDY
+544 AKADY
-549 QTVYDG
+549 QTAFDG

-563 GVMKPREDIVVEVF
+563 GVMKPRKDIVVEVF
-577 DAGVMYLPELASFY
+577 DAGIMYLPELATSY
-591 QETCK
+591 QQDCK
-596 NSTIVQKSVADGKF
+596 NSLIVQKSIDDGKF

-636 IVGFVKSAFDIDM
+636 IVGFVKSSFDIDM
-649 TAQEAMNLGLQMV
+649 TAEEATNLGLQMV

-672 LYPKDF
+672 LYPKNFD
-678 EGKAEVL
+678 GKAEVL
-685 KLIDDWNNS
+685 KLIDDWNAS
-694 EDGAHNKI
+694 ENGAHNKI
-702 IYTDATEV
+702 VYTDATEV

-776 TFIVGFAAGIIG
+776 TFIIGLFAGLIG
-788 VVLTFILCFPVN
+788 VVLTYILCFPVN
-800 AIIASVS
+800 AIIAKVS
-807 GLKNIAVLKF
+807 GGLKNIAVLKF
-817 SHALLLIAVS
+817 DHALILIAVS

>member
-1 MEKYILE
+1 MGKYILE

-27 GVSIAFRHN
+27 GVSMAFRHN

-43 PSGCGKTTLLNII
+43 PSGCGKTTMLNII

-67 FIKGQSTKKFRSGD
+67 IIKGQSTKKFKGGD

-99 IPHLTVLGN
+99 IPHLSVLGN

-122 RKKRAM
+122 RKQRAM
-128 AVLERVGLKNEYKKR
+128 AVLERVGLKNECKKR

-180 TSVEVMELIKDISKE
+180 TSVQIMELIKEISKE
-195 RLVIMVTHNNE
+195 RLVIMVTHNTE
-206 IAQKY
+206 LAEKY

-217 LLDGKVVDD
+217 LLDGKVIDD
-226 NNPPSENEKAIDRVV
+226 SNPPSENDDALERIIE
-241 STLLINEPNLS
+241 TLPQNAQN
-252 KKEQKLQK
+252 LQK
-260 NDKKVFKK
+260 NDKKAFKK
-268 KKSSMSIF
+268 KKSSMSVF

-342 YSSLNSFMG
+342 YSSLSSFMG
-351 QDNKVGTEKDDDS
+351 ESNKVGTSEEEGS
-364 IGVYNPSTIIAKLG
+364 FGVYNPSTIIAKMG

-383 SDKFVNYI
+383 SDKFVKYI
-391 NNYIEEDNKK
+391 NDYIEEDNKK
-401 GDKKSLSSVQ
+401 GDRKSLSSVQ
-411 FTYATNLKILTEGK
+411 FTYATNLKVLTEGSE
-425 DGIVFVD
+425 GVVFVD
-432 TTPTTSSIYGTT
+432 TKPTTSSIYGTS
-444 SSLFYEGLDE
+444 SSLFYEGLAD

-488 DMLNNLGINFSVNEA
+488 DMLTKLGIAVSVNSE
-503 GEYNRILYSDI
+503 GEYERILYSDV
-514 IGKTYKLVTN
+514 IGKTYKVISN
-524 DDYYKPVYDG
+524 DTYYTPVYDS
-534 EGNLTDFSTI
+534 EGNVTEFSTL
-544 AKSDY
+544 AKADY
-549 QTVYDG
+549 QTAFDG

-577 DAGVMYLPELASFY
+577 DAGIMYLPELATSY
-591 QETCK
+591 QQDCK
-596 NSTIVQKSVADGKF
+596 NSLIVKKSIEDGKF

-621 KGFGLGIQNFNTPAE
+621 KGFGLGIQNFNKPAE
-636 IVGFVKSAFDIDM
+636 IVGFVKSSFDIDM
-649 TAQEAMNLGLQMV
+649 TAEEATNLGLQMV

-672 LYPKDF
+672 LYPKNFD
-678 EGKAEVL
+678 GKAEVL
-685 KLIDDWNNS
+685 KLIDDWNAS
-694 EDGAHNKI
+694 ENGAHNKI
-702 IYTDATEV
+702 VYTDATEV

-776 TFIVGFAAGIIG
+776 TFIIGLFAGLIG
-788 VVLTFILCFPVN
+788 VVLTYILCFPVN
-800 AIIASVS
+800 AIIAKVS
-807 GLKNIAVLKF
+807 GGLKNIAVLKF
-817 SHALLLIAVS
+817 DHALILIAVS